1 MKVVITM
8 ARRKPANKEE
18 KPKVENV
25 NPKFVKTNAIYK
37 SDKKIG
43 DYKGRMFEYINQ
55 SYGMWS
61 DTGKAFKLSDLK

>member
-1 MKVVITM
+1 M
-8 ARRKPANKEE
+8 AKRKPNNKEE

-25 NPKFVKTNAIYK
+25 NSKFVKTNAIFK
-37 SDKKIG
+37 NDKKIG

-61 DTGKAFKLSDLK
+61 DTGKLFKLSELK

>member
-1 MKVVITM
+1 MM
-8 ARRKPANKEE
+8 AKRKSTNKEE

-25 NPKFVKTNAIYK
+25 DPKFVKTNAIFK
-37 SDKKIG
+37 NDKKIG

-61 DTGKAFKLSDLK
+61 DTGKLFKLSELK

>member
-1 MKVVITM
+1 MMTK
-8 ARRKPANKEE
+8 RKSTNKEE

-25 NPKFVKTNAIYK
+25 DPKFVKTNAIFK
-37 SDKKIG
+37 NDKKIG

-61 DTGKAFKLSDLK
+61 DNGKAFKLSDLK